1 MEKQDLKIVVIHPQE
16 EILKKIKS
24 FFKSKRL

>member
-1 MEKQDLKIVVIHPQE
+1 MEKQDLKIVVIHPQK
-16 EILKKIKS
+16 EILKKNQK